1 MCVQR
6 APCIL
11 VLGVL
16 LHLPAVHSH
25 PISAPCVLLVTKA
38 KQRWQRSE
46 ATATGEPDVG
56 ELGRRHA
63 CCSSCAPCVL
73 SGEVGRGQD
82 LG

>member
-1 MCVQR
+1 M
-6 APCIL
+6 L

-16 LHLPAVHSH
+16 LHLPAVRSH
-25 PISAPCVLLVTKA
+25 PITASCVLPVTKA

-56 ELGRRHA
+56 ELGRLHA
-63 CCSSCAPCVL
+63 FCSSCAPCVL
-73 SGEVGRGQD
+73 PGEVGRGQD